1 MAPGTWHLKLAP
13 HESPLRSDGPPAET
27 LTGAERDARIEQL
40 LLAGLDLYF
49 ANQYEQAINLWTRV
63 LFLDRNHGRARAY
76 IERARSAQAE
86 RLRESEAVLHQGIEA
101 FHEGDVAR
109 ARRLVADALDR
120 GASPDDAQ
128 GMLERIERLG
138 AGQRAPRP
146 KAAVATRVVEDDRPA
161 DPAAVRSRR
170 SQGWTAAL
178 LLMAAAVGVLAVGA
192 WGVGIPE
199 PATWPIFGPATA
211 EREARVVVPMV
222 PEPLPVPGT
231 SETFLSRS
239 RALAARGQLYDA
251 LTELDRIPLGDRV
264 RADGDRLRADIQR
277 HLLRLAAAEGATAG
291 TPRE

>member
-1 MAPGTWHLKLAP
+1 MD
-13 HESPLRSDGPPAET
+13 PLRSEMRAAEA
-27 LTGAERDARIEQL
+27 LSGAERDARIEQL

-49 ANQYEQAINLWTRV
+49 ANQYEPAINLWTRV

-109 ARRLVADALDR
+109 ARRLLADALDR

-138 AGQRAPRP
+138 AGQVAPRP
-146 KAAVATRVVEDDRPA
+146 KSGLLPRVVEDDKPA
-161 DPAAVRSRR
+161 ESTAVHSRR

-178 LLMAAAVGVLAVGA
+178 LLMAAAVGVLVVGA
-192 WGVGIPE
+192 WGVAIPE
-199 PATWPIFGPATA
+199 PTTWPIFNSAA
-211 EREARVVVPMV
+211 RSEARVVVPMAS
-222 PEPLPVPGT
+222 EPLPVPGA

-239 RALAARGQLYDA
+239 RVLTARGQLYDA
-251 LTELDRIPLGDRV
+251 LNELDRIPLGDRL
-264 RADGDRLRADIQR
+264 RPDANRLRAEIQR
-277 HLLRLAAAEGATAG
+277 HLLRLAAAEGASA
-291 TPRE
+291 PRE